1 MMKYFK
7 TICLFLF
14 SFLIVTIGT
23 ALPRFSSATN
33 LKCQNCH
40 IDPNGGG
47 MRNYYGAAM
56 YGREILRVR
65 AWSDD
70 STMNNFTTRLNDF
83 VSIGMDMRTLF
94 TYQQQ
99 RDYTS
104 FYQMQGDLY
113 LSARLAN
120 NLLLSLTKTLY
131 HDFEIFGIANILP
144 ANGYVKV
151 GRFTP
156 AYGTRIDDHTAFIR
170 SKTVFPLYRREDT
183 GIEVGIS
190 PASITWNAGV
200 YNGEDGS
207 DPSNGWIRLVTTRAE
222 AFFQLDKLNLS
233 FGGSAWNNNGIFGT
247 LTMYGGFAGASYK
260 DIALH
265 AELDIKKDKSAL
277 GNTELISYIEIN
289 YLALDGIDLK
299 FMYDF
304 YDPDIDYM
312 TGSESR
318 YSLGVEFFPMP
329 GVELRPMYRI
339 LAKTPGNMRQNEFD
353 FLMHLFL

>member
-1 MMKYFK
+1 MKYFR
-7 TICLFLF
+7 TVFLLLFC
-14 SFLIVTIGT
+14 FLAAATGY
-23 ALPRFSSATN
+23 ALPRFSSSTN

-47 MRNYYGAAM
+47 MRNYYGAVM
-56 YGREILRVR
+56 YGRETLPVR
-65 AWSDD
+65 AWAND

-104 FYQMQGDLY
+104 FNQMQGDIY
-113 LSARLAN
+113 ISARLAN
-120 NLLLSLTKTLY
+120 NLLLSVTKTLF
-131 HDFEIFGIANILP
+131 HDFEIFGIAQVLP

-183 GIEVGIS
+183 GIELGIS
-190 PASITWNAGV
+190 PASMTWNAGV

-222 AFFQLDKLNLS
+222 ALFRLENLNCSL
-233 FGGSAWNNNGIFGT
+233 GGSAWYNKGLFGT
-247 LTMYGGFAGASYK
+247 LTMFGGFAGASYK
-260 DIALH
+260 DVTIQ
-265 AELDIKKDKSAL
+265 AELDIKKDKSTL
-277 GNTELISYIEIN
+277 GTNEFISYIEIN
-289 YLALDGIDLK
+289 YLVLDGVDLK

-304 YDPDIDYM
+304 YDPDIDYK

-318 YSLGVEFFPMP
+318 YSIGAEFFPLP
-329 GVELRPMYRI
+329 GVGLSPMYRI
-339 LAKTPGNMRQNEFD
+339 LANTPGNVRQNEFD
-353 FLMHLFL
+353 FIMHLFL